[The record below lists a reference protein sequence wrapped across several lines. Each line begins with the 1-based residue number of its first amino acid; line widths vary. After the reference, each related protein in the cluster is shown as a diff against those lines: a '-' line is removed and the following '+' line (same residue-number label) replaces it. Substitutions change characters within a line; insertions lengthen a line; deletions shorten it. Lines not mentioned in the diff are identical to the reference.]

1 MFFMALSM
9 LYFVICFFL
18 FVCFCNRLILHGCW
32 IPFLPSTKTKKSK
45 VIDKILIKVNFVFY
59 SVETS

>member
-9 LYFVICFFL
+9 LYFVFCFFL
-18 FVCFCNRLILHGCW
+18 FVYFCNRLILHGCW

-45 VIDKILIKVNFVFY
+45 VIDKIMGF
-59 SVETS
+59 